1 MPSKSTLAQS
11 AHDLL
16 EMRRRHYAEDFRL
29 LIKDYRE
36 EKGTASNYN
45 GRQLL
50 ELLQNAD
57 DAAGGLAKGGKVLV
71 RLSEEELTVANTGE
85 AFTQD
90 GFESILYSNLS
101 PKYEQQNRIGAKGLG
116 FRAVLGWADRIT
128 IHSGGLHV
136 AFSEEYAQRFLADL
150 KGEYAELAAA
160 LQKRSPNPKHIA
172 TLSCAE
178 LLPEAGLP
186 NDLAGYDTVLTM
198 RLRPGV
204 ADLVL
209 AQIDSELDAEV
220 LVFLNHL
227 NELRLELPAGT
238 RCLTRT
244 RPSAEHLRVDVT
256 NETSG
261 VRTSK
266 MWRLVQETG
275 RHGEGE
281 KSKNYELRV
290 AWQADLSDRRHQ
302 LYSYFRTRENFP
314 FPVLAHGTFE
324 LSSERNSLEDDPA
337 GHGHNRFLLE
347 RLAVLLGQ
355 AALKHGAETPDKV
368 TYQPLRMLN
377 WGKLLDQQL
386 EQRFK
391 FGTRLKEVIAKEA
404 LFPTIA
410 STYIVADEAVA
421 YAQDFAAYLDPS
433 DCPELLMFGDTAG
446 PAAVPVRE
454 LLQRL
459 DNAQPYTEQHLL
471 DSISKRRRVLPAAR
485 YAELLALAVD
495 ELSLDEEAEVAK
507 LQLPVLFFGGRGRTD
522 FAADSPVFLPVE
534 GKVRYELP
542 EEAARLQVM
551 SVELANG
558 LRDAFECASFTEL
571 GQLLSPL
578 RVQPYSFTAVAEVLI
593 DSYKAEK
600 PEVWHPFLYKL
611 YQQERAATKTKLAR
625 LQLPEGL
632 RLYTATG
639 KVAEATTLYFG
650 RTHGNLLGEELFAH
664 NRARLVGSAQRMG
677 LDPKE
682 SDVLEYLTWCGVEK
696 YPRLVK
702 REVTDNAYREE
713 ILRMLDYKSRPI
725 ANDDSRTYEELW
737 ARISYT
743 GKCEAYHLED
753 FEEILRR
760 APLAT
765 VLTWLKHDERLA
777 KRLEPGSREP
787 SDSRLTFW
795 IKHKRNETELSGRYM
810 PSYLR
815 WQCQRLQWLP
825 VEGLTERVAPLRT
838 LHSRK
843 APNLQPILYA
853 PIIPY
858 NELLTR
864 PYPGLTRPDISRA
877 LTLLGVALTVSEV
890 PTTPLYKL
898 LLELPELVPD
908 VQLAGA
914 FYRELVENYE
924 GSPNIN
930 SPSYQQFRLKGRVAC
945 QRGQEPPAFY
955 PVQEA
960 VYVDNSSYGAA
971 VVACFPVLMAS
982 RKRGKDRVLA
992 LFGVK
997 PLDNIP
1003 LRLEGPE
1010 PTMHPVQSAFA
1021 TDFDDLRGYVLAL
1034 RRSKN
1039 TTDSERLR
1047 KLRMHLSQQ
1056 VEAAFTL
1063 PATGVT
1069 VPVRLG
1075 AYEFVYLPDQNRAYV
1090 EVPATIGTLSEL
1102 KDSDGFCECLAEVL
1116 CTALGVVDDKDKYNN
1131 LLSRNPTRRR
1141 SLLRT
1146 WLGAEAEPELSSSQ
1160 QELNL
1165 ATESQHTFWN
1175 ALRAAVKL
1183 SPLDDATVARLV
1195 TADQWLGQ
1203 LVSEFGEEYRSAFQT
1218 VQQLDFTLPFTP
1230 EGLGHVRALLMALN
1244 VGLPSFNAELGEAP
1258 LDFRPFWLRLFG
1270 DMIVARRSQFEL
1282 ALHEKLRTQP
1292 LEAQQQFQKYR
1303 QLYQAGLS
1311 TVDNVLDLDLNALF
1325 TAFAGASPFG
1335 VKVPIKQDAK
1345 QAMMDL
1351 EKHALSTDSALR
1363 ALAKE
1368 ENVPEQTVRKFL
1380 NELSYSSLLYF
1391 QDATTLLKRLLQAYP
1406 RPTQTNTKT
1415 GSSPARAE
1423 VTLGDNIT
1431 FAYDDLKDLAEQLDA
1446 LPAFTSTISTIRP
1459 LKHQSGGKGKR
1470 SGAGKGGRHGTTQG
1484 SSNDETAF
1492 LGEYSAYRTLCS
1504 LFGADR
1510 VEWCSELAVKAGRGY
1525 GGLAGHGYDM
1535 RYRDDKDE
1543 VRYVEVKASTGEM
1556 SVFHLSRN
1564 ELQVGESSLHRT
1576 RYELVLVS
1584 FVHDIAN
1591 LRIERIAQ
1599 PFNYKRGESF
1609 IDNPNFGVEEDSF
1622 LIRFKRQERK

>member
-1 MPSKSTLAQS
+1 M
-11 AHDLL
+11 
-16 EMRRRHYAEDFRL
+16 
-29 LIKDYRE
+29 
-36 EKGTASNYN
+36 
-45 GRQLL
+45 
-50 ELLQNAD
+50 QNAD
-57 DAAGGLAKGGKVLV
+57 DAAGGLAGGGKVLV
-71 RLSEEELTVANTGE
+71 RLSEGELTVANTGE

-101 PKYEQQNRIGAKGLG
+101 PKYEQQNKIGAKGLG

-150 KGEYAELAAA
+150 KREYADLAEA
-160 LQKRSPNPKHIA
+160 LQKRSPNPKFIA

-178 LLPEAGLP
+178 LLPEAALP
-186 NDLAGYDTVLTM
+186 NDLAGYNTVLTM

-209 AQIDSELDAEV
+209 AQINSELDAEV

-227 NELRLELPAGT
+227 TELRLELPTGT
-238 RCLTRT
+238 RCLTRIS
-244 RPSAEHLRVDVT
+244 PSAEQLQVDVT

-261 VRTSK
+261 EVTSK
-266 MWRLVQETG
+266 IWRLVQETG
-275 RHGEGE
+275 QHGEGE

-290 AWQADLSDRRHQ
+290 AWQPDLSDKRQQ
-302 LYSYFRTRENFP
+302 LYSYFRTRVSFP

-324 LSSERNSLEDDPA
+324 LSSDRNSLEDDTA
-337 GHGHNRFLLE
+337 GHNRFLLE
-347 RLAVLLGQ
+347 RMAHLLGQ
-355 AALKHGAETPDKV
+355 AALALGAESSSQV
-368 TYQPLRMLN
+368 SYQPLRLLN
-377 WGKLLDQQL
+377 WGKMPDQQL

-391 FGTRLKEVIAKEA
+391 FRSRLLEVLTESL
-404 LFPTIA
+404 LFPTVA
-410 STYIVADEAVA
+410 NTYVTARKAVA
-421 YAQDFAAYLDPS
+421 YARDFASFLDPS
-433 DCPELLMFGDTAG
+433 DCPRLLLFSDAEESKPAPVQELLRSLGQARIY
-446 PAAVPVRE
+446 VKQQ
-454 LLQRL
+454 LL
-459 DNAQPYTEQHLL
+459 N
-471 DSISKRRRVLPAAR
+471 IVSKRRRVLPAAR
-485 YAELLALAVD
+485 YAELLAMTVN
-495 ELSLDEEAEVAK
+495 ELNLSQEVEAAK
-507 LQLPVLFFGGRGRTD
+507 FQLPVLFYGGRGRAD

-551 SVELANG
+551 SGELAIG
-558 LRDAFECASFTEL
+558 LREAFACASFTDL

-578 RVQPYSFTAVAEVLI
+578 KVQPYSFAAVAEVLI
-593 DSYKAEK
+593 ESYKAEK

-611 YQQERAATKTKLAR
+611 YQQERAATKVRLAR
-625 LQLPEGL
+625 LQRAEGL
-632 RLYTATG
+632 LLYTATG
-639 KVAEATTLYFG
+639 KVAEAKTLYFG
-650 RTHGNLLGEELFAH
+650 RAHGHLIGEELFAH
-664 NRARLVGSAQRMG
+664 NRARLVGTAQRMG
-677 LDPKE
+677 LDPK
-682 SDVLEYLTWCGVEK
+682 DTNVVEYLTWCGVEK

-702 REVTDNAYREE
+702 REVNDSAYREE
-713 ILRMLDYKSRPI
+713 ILRALDYKSRPI
-725 ANDDSRTYEELW
+725 SNDDSRSYEELL
-737 ARISYT
+737 AKIQYN
-743 GKCEAYHLED
+743 GKCEADHLED
-753 FEEILRR
+753 FEEILSR

-765 VLTWLKHDERLA
+765 IINWLKQDERLA

-787 SDSRLTFW
+787 IGSKLVFW
-795 IKHKRNETELSGRYM
+795 IKYKKNETEIPGRSM

-815 WQCQRLQWLP
+815 WQCQRLKWLT
-825 VEGLTERVAPLRT
+825 VDGLNERVEPLRA

-853 PIIPY
+853 PTVPY
-858 NELLTR
+858 NELMTR
-864 PYPGLTRPDISRA
+864 PYPGLTRPEINRA

-898 LLELPELVPD
+898 LLELPELVPN

-924 GSPNIN
+924 GSPDSN
-930 SPSYQQFRLKGRVAC
+930 SPTYQQFRLKGRVAC

-955 PVQEA
+955 PVKEA
-960 VYVDNSSYGAA
+960 VYIDNSSYGAA

-997 PLDNIP
+997 PLDNIT
-1003 LRLEGPE
+1003 LRIEGSE
-1010 PTMHPVQSAFA
+1010 PTAHPVQGAFA

-1047 KLRMHLSQQ
+1047 KLRLHLSQQ
-1056 VEAAFTL
+1056 VGAAFTL
-1063 PATGVT
+1063 PTTGET
-1069 VPVRLG
+1069 VPVSLG
-1075 AYEFVYLPDQNRAYV
+1075 AFEFVYLPDQNRAYV
-1090 EVPATIGTLSEL
+1090 EVPATINSLGEL

-1116 CTALGVVDDKDKYNN
+1116 CTALGVVEDKDKYTN
-1131 LLSRNPTRRR
+1131 LLSRSPAKRR

-1165 ATESQHTFWN
+1165 ATESQHAFWN
-1175 ALRAAVKL
+1175 AMRAAVKL
-1183 SPLDDATVARLV
+1183 SPLDDATLIRLV

-1203 LVSEFGEEYRSAFQT
+1203 LVSEFGEEYRSAFLA
-1218 VQQLDFTLPFTP
+1218 VQQLDFTLPFSH
-1230 EGLGHVRALLMALN
+1230 EGLGQVRALLMALN
-1244 VGLPSFNAELGEAP
+1244 VNLPSFNAELGDAQ

-1270 DMIVARRSQFEL
+1270 DMIVARRSRFEL
-1282 ALHEKLRTQP
+1282 GLHEKLRTQP

-1303 QLYQAGLS
+1303 QAYQQGLS
-1311 TVDNVLDLDLNALF
+1311 TVDNVLDFDLDAF
-1325 TAFAGASPFG
+1325 FAAFASASPFW
-1335 VKVPIKQDAK
+1335 VDVSTKSDAT

-1351 EKHALSTDSALR
+1351 EKLASNTDSALS

-1368 ENVPEQTVRKFL
+1368 QSVPEQTVRKFL
-1380 NELSYSSLLYF
+1380 NELSNSSLLYF
-1391 QDATTLLKRLLQAYP
+1391 QDAATLLKRLLQAYP
-1406 RPTQTNTKT
+1406 RPTQTNTKP
-1415 GSSPARAE
+1415 GGSPARAE
-1423 VTLGDNIT
+1423 VTLGENIT

-1459 LKHQSGGKGKR
+1459 RKHQSGVNGKR
-1470 SGAGKGGRHGTTQG
+1470 SGAGRGGRHGTTQG

-1492 LGEYSAYRTLCS
+1492 LGEYCAYRALCD
-1504 LFGADR
+1504 LFGAER
-1510 VEWCSELAVKAGRGY
+1510 VEWCSELAIKAGRGY

-1543 VRYVEVKASTGEM
+1543 VRYVEVKATTGEM

-1584 FVHDIAN
+1584 FVHDIAKV
-1591 LRIERIAQ
+1591 RIERIAQ

-1609 IDNPNFGVEEDSF
+1609 IDNPNFSVEEDSF
-1622 LIRFKRQERK
+1622 LIRFKRKEHK